1 MKIVARFAGC
11 VSIVLLPAFVPATS
25 AQTYPARP
33 VRVVVGPG
41 QDLVPRLVA
50 QKLTGM
56 WGQQVI
62 VDPRPGGGGA
72 NAADIAGKSGPDG
85 YTWLLS
91 TAVYTINAALYVKPP
106 YDLVRD
112 FAPAALLGTA
122 TFLLMVHP
130 SVPAKSVAEL
140 IQLAREKPGR
150 LNYAS
155 AGVGTPPHLA
165 GEMLKSMARIDLFHV
180 PYKSVAT
187 TIPDL
192 LSGQVQMSFQFAPT
206 ALPYAKAG
214 KLRALAVT
222 SAKRSLIAPELPT
235 VAESGLPGFE
245 VVGWNGVHVPRGTP
259 QPIVGKINADTRQV
273 IGLPDIQERM
283 IAMGFE
289 ASEMSIEAFAG
300 FVRTDVARWAKVIK
314 EAGIQPE

>member
-1 MKIVARFAGC
+1 MTCVTRLAGC
-11 VSIVLLPAFVPATS
+11 AGIALSFAVAPATF
-25 AQTYPARP
+25 AQAYPARP

-41 QDLVPRLVA
+41 QDLVARLVG
-50 QKLTGM
+50 QKLTVR
-56 WGQQVI
+56 WRQQVI

-72 NAADIAGKSGPDG
+72 NAADIAGKAAADG

-91 TAVYTINAALYVKPP
+91 TAVFTINPALYAKPP

-112 FAPAALLGTA
+112 FDPVALWGTA
-122 TFLLMVHP
+122 TFLLVVHP

-140 IQLAREKPGR
+140 IQLARQKPGQI
-150 LNYAS
+150 NYSS

-165 GEMLKSMARIDLFHV
+165 GEMLKSMAHVNLFHV
-180 PYKSVAT
+180 PYKSVAA

-206 ALPYAKAG
+206 ALPYVRNG
-214 KLRALAVT
+214 KLRGLAVT

-259 QPIVGKINADTRQV
+259 RAVIGRINADTLEV
-273 IGLPDIQERM
+273 IRIPELQERM
-283 IAMGFE
+283 LTMGFE
-289 ASEMSIEAFAG
+289 PAETTPEEFAR
-300 FVRTDVARWAKVIK
+300 FVRTDVARWTKVIK
-314 EAGIQPE
+314 DAGIQPE

>member
-1 MKIVARFAGC
+1 MRFVAHLAGC
-11 VSIVLLPAFVPATS
+11 AAIALLPVFEHAAF
-25 AQTYPARP
+25 AQTYPVRP

-41 QDLVPRLVA
+41 QDLVARLVS
-50 QKLTGM
+50 QKLTGA

-72 NAADIAGKSGPDG
+72 NAADIASKAAADG

-91 TAVYTINAALYVKPP
+91 TAVFTINPALYAKPP

-112 FAPAALLGTA
+112 FDPVALWGTA
-122 TFLLMVHP
+122 TFLLVVHP

-140 IQLAREKPGR
+140 IQLARQKPGQ

-165 GEMLKSMARIDLFHV
+165 GEMLKSMARVNLFHV
-180 PYKSVAT
+180 PYKSVAA

-206 ALPYAKAG
+206 ALPYVRNG
-214 KLRALAVT
+214 KLRGLAVT

-259 QPIVGKINADTRQV
+259 RSIVGKINADTLQV
-273 IGLPDIQERM
+273 LRLQDLQERM

-289 ASEMSIEAFAG
+289 AAELTPGQFAD
-300 FVRTDVARWAKVIK
+300 FVTTDVARWAKVIK
-314 EAGIQPE
+314 DAGIHPE